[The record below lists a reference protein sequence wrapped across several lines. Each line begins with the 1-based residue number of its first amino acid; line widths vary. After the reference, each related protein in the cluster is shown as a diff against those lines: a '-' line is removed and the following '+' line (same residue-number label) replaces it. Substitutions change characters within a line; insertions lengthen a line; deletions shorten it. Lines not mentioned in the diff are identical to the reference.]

1 MKEIGELDLPDDLRY
16 SGDHE
21 WVRMEDGIVR
31 IGITDYA
38 QDRLGDITF
47 VEIPDVGDA
56 FEKGKEFGT
65 LESTKAASE
74 MVIPVA
80 GEIVAVNE
88 HLEDSPEL
96 VNLSPYGDGW
106 IVEITPAD
114 PADLDSLMNREGYLK
129 MLEGID

>member
-106 IVEITPAD
+106 IVEIKPAD
-114 PADLDSLMNREGYLK
+114 PADVDSLMNKEGYLK

>member
-31 IGITDYA
+31 VGITDYA

>member
-47 VEIPDVGDA
+47 VEIPDVGVA

>member
-47 VEIPDVGDA
+47 VEIPDVGVA

-106 IVEITPAD
+106 IVEIKPAD
-114 PADLDSLMNREGYLK
+114 PADVDSLMNKEGYLK

>member
-31 IGITDYA
+31 VGITDYA

-47 VEIPDVGDA
+47 VEMPGVGDA
-56 FEKGKEFGT
+56 FEKGKEFGA